1 MPDIGC
7 RAPALAAFTKTFLRD
22 LGPVEDRA
30 EAVDIL
36 GNLARRS
43 KDAALRRRINATR
56 IALLSQNG
64 RSAPDAT
71 PKEAA
76 AEEPKVVVVEEWPSA
91 ITPAPEIPVPPRPK
105 APPKLQ
111 MTSLEDAARTLLKF
125 DEDTPAETPRVTL
138 TVPPEPE
145 PEPEVTRSIIEGP
158 EPTDAEVQQTASSG
172 PTFSPEPAARYSQ
185 ETSKVMNAARP
196 VESNPVAAAPK
207 KKKKR
212 STAPGPIDF
221 SALADF
227 GDTVS
232 DQTEA
237 VEAEPLTAQD
247 PSSEEVPQ
255 EEAKPDTTAKKD

>member
-7 RAPALAAFTKTFLRD
+7 RAPALEAFTKTFLRD

-64 RSAPDAT
+64 RSAPDAI
-71 PKEAA
+71 PKEVP

-91 ITPAPEIPVPPRPK
+91 ITPAPEIPVPTRPK

-125 DEDTPAETPRVTL
+125 DEDTPAETPKATL
-138 TVPPEPE
+138 TVPAEPE
-145 PEPEVTRSIIEGP
+145 TDVARPTTEEP
-158 EPTDAEVQQTASSG
+158 EPTDAEEQQTASSG

-237 VEAEPLTAQD
+237 VEAGPVTAQD

-255 EEAKPDTTAKKD
+255 DEAKPDTTAKKD